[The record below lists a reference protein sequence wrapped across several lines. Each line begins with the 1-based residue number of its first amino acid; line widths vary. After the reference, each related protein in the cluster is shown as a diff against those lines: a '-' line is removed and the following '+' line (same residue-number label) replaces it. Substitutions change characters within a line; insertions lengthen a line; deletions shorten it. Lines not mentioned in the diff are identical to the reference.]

1 MKNKTIVN
9 TIKAVLY
16 KWVQHKEI
24 KSVEPLLPIKH
35 TIPITNRQI
44 ASLY

>member
-9 TIKAVLY
+9 TIKAVPY
-16 KWVQHKEI
+16 KWTQHEEI
-24 KSVEPLLPIKH
+24 KSVEPLLAIKD